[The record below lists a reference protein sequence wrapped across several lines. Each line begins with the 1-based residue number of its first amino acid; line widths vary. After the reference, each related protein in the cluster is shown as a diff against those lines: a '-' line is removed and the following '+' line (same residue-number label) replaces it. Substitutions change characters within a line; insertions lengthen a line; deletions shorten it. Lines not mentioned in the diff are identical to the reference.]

1 MSPAT
6 TTDVVIASFNEDLR
20 WMSWLPDSWRRFV
33 YCTKEG
39 RSDLPEGSVILPNT
53 AREAGQY
60 LAHIARNYDDL
71 ADVTL
76 FLQGF
81 PFDHNAPAVIRTLL
95 NKEFPH
101 PICYVGANPP
111 TLGYNLGKPFFKQ
124 AQDIFRKAYDVIGE
138 EEIGDVIP
146 FTVGAQ
152 FYVRRE
158 VVHARPLAFYE
169 RLLKA
174 TTDEDTKNGFAHVV
188 EGAWGC
194 SFNWKPF
201 AK

>member
-1 MSPAT
+1 MSPSVQ
-6 TTDVVIASFNEDLR
+6 VVIASYNEDLR
-20 WMSWLPDSWRRFV
+20 WLKWLPEDWSLQI
-33 YCTKEG
+33 YNTKAD
-39 RSDLPEGSVILPNT
+39 RQDLPAGAIKLPNT

-60 LAHIARNYDDL
+60 LAHIVRNYDDL

-101 PICYVGANPP
+101 PICYVGANPG
-111 TLGYNLGKPFFKQ
+111 TLGYSLGKPFFQQ
-124 AQDIFRKAYDVIGE
+124 AQAIFKKAYDVIGE

-169 RLLKA
+169 RLLQA

-188 EGAWGC
+188 EGCWGC
-194 SFNWKPF
+194 AFDWKPF